1 MGQAPKPHAV
11 LFQTA
16 LNLKPVDKPI
26 RFGNI
31 EPETRN
37 VITFTPA
44 RVSSSTVEVEF
55 NAPNGRP
62 FKNELL
68 TAAIIAE
75 ENRFVKGHRITKA
88 ES

>member
-16 LNLKPVDKPI
+16 LNLKPVDKPV

-37 VITFTPA
+37 VTTFTA
-44 RVSSSTVEVEF
+44 TFQKV
-55 NAPNGRP
+55 
-62 FKNELL
+62 L
-68 TAAIIAE
+68 
-75 ENRFVKGHRITKA
+75 RIT
-88 ES
+88 